1 MAKDVIIALDF
12 PGESE
17 VMSFLDLFDGE
28 KPYVK
33 IGMELYYALGPSVI
47 SEIKKRGHKIF
58 LDLKLHDIPNTVKS
72 AMAVLSRL
80 DVDMTNLHASG
91 ENDGGGDRRTDKT
104 GRKSSSSHR
113 GHSAYIDIPKDARRG
128 SSDPRADGKRSVS
141 LREESRSM
149 RTRRRG
155 LLSAR
160 GGRRKGSVRRFIPHR
175 DAGSSLRGR
184 SVSRSGAGD
193 YSRES
198 EGDRLGLHRGRTPDN
213 ARGRS
218 RCTVP
223 PRGCG
228 IFRING
234 YTKTG

>member
-80 DVDMTNLHASG
+80 D
-91 ENDGGGDRRTDKT
+91 
-104 GRKSSSSHR
+104 
-113 GHSAYIDIPKDARRG
+113 
-128 SSDPRADGKRSVS
+128 GKRSVS

-184 SVSRSGAGD
+184 SVPRSGAGD